1 MSKLRQS
8 TFFLNSTLYIL
19 TYLQFLLKNTD
30 FYVYLKTALN
40 LNNIIYKCVLM
51 NEWPR
56 DMISE
61 NLSRVISGNQCV
73 V

>member
-1 MSKLRQS
+1 M
-8 TFFLNSTLYIL
+8 
-19 TYLQFLLKNTD
+19 YLQFLLKNTD

-40 LNNIIYKCVLM
+40 LNNIIYKYVLM
-51 NEWPR
+51 NEWRR

>member
-1 MSKLRQS
+1 MSGDYAKRTRQGEIIIS
-8 TFFLNSTLYIL
+8 GNQNGSK
-19 TYLQFLLKNTD
+19 YLDSVRKSHIIN
-30 FYVYLKTALN
+30 K
-40 LNNIIYKCVLM
+40 IIYKCVLM

-61 NLSRVISGNQCV
+61 IFSRVISGNQCV